1 MLRLL
6 WENLVSEIEKIIT
19 SEILLQSG
27 VYDYSGLEEH
37 REKQGIILIEKGS
50 QEFVHTVFSTPITL
64 VPLVPRT
71 IMVDDFIFK
80 LEKRRLLQ

>member
-27 VYDYSGLEEH
+27 VYDYSGLEEN
-37 REKQGIILIEKGS
+37 RDKQGIVLIEKGS
-50 QEFVHTVFSTPITL
+50 QEFVHTVFSKPITL
-64 VPLVPRT
+64 VPMVPRT
-71 IMVDDFIFK
+71 IVVDEFISG
-80 LEKRRLLQ
+80 